1 MRSLSL
7 RKLRSPVERRK
18 LTAMQ
23 RTPPLV
29 KQAQAVLLVLLLL
42 SSAVVCQDNFT
53 AIPAEQSAQ
62 YRFDFA
68 RNFFASPESE
78 RLERDNYYASLK
90 ELESLKGRV
99 AASSANLLRALKT
112 YDKALVEFMRH
123 YTYLYLRYA
132 VNTKDEASQTES
144 SKMDAEFSERTAF
157 LQQELMRV
165 DEPLLERF
173 IRQTPQLEVYRFSVE
188 AARRLLAHTLS
199 LKEEEALSATSPLN
213 SEWQYDLY
221 QKLLR
226 RTRFGTV
233 KTNAGELDV
242 LRQRGVIASLAD
254 RSLRE
259 AGFKKLYAGYASER
273 DLYAFALINLVRAR
287 NRLAQLHRF
296 EDAPTE
302 SFFRSYWS
310 KEEVSQLL
318 AEIERVAGIYQR
330 YQRLRADYARRK
342 LGLAEVNLW
351 DVQAATSVE
360 RVPRFTIDEAR
371 KVIREALSPLGTEYG
386 QELAQLLEPSNGR
399 MDIVAGTN
407 RKSGGFSKGFPGVT
421 TVFFSGGFAGY
432 YNDVRVLTHEST
444 HAVHRQLMKNN
455 RVLPLY
461 AEGPHYLFEAFA
473 IFNELLLPD
482 YLYQHET
489 DASRRRYFLEQFFEG
504 KGMTLFSVA
513 QEEAIEIAI
522 YEGVKDG
529 KITGADDLDALTK
542 QIASRYSIW
551 AARHDEL
558 KMQWI
563 TSSLFYEDPLYDINY
578 VWGALLALKFY
589 EMYSRDPRSFAP
601 RYIALMKNGFD
612 APPEVLLKRYLDI
625 SLRDPRILT
634 DAVRL
639 LESKVDAL
647 EREYAK

>member
-1 MRSLSL
+1 M
-7 RKLRSPVERRK
+7 
-18 LTAMQ
+18 
-23 RTPPLV
+23 TPLI
-29 KQAQAVLLVLLLL
+29 KQAQAVLLTLLLL
-42 SSAVVCQDNFT
+42 SPAAICQDNFT
-53 AIPAEQSAQ
+53 AIPTEQAAQ

-78 RLERDNYYASLK
+78 RLERATYYAALK

-99 AASSANLLRALKT
+99 AASSDNLLGALRA

-123 YTYLYLRYA
+123 YTYLYLRYS
-132 VNTKDEASQTES
+132 VNTKDEQSAKDS
-144 SKMDAEFSERTAF
+144 SEMDAEFSRRTAF

-165 DEPLLERF
+165 DGPLLEKF
-173 IRQTPQLEVYRFSVE
+173 IRQTPALRIYRFSVE
-188 AARRLLAHTLS
+188 SARRFLPHTLS
-199 LKEEEALSATSPLN
+199 LKEEEALSATSPFN

-233 KTNAGELDV
+233 KTRGGELDV
-242 LRQRGVIASLAD
+242 LRQRAVIASNAD
-254 RSLRE
+254 RAVRE
-259 AGFKKLYAGYASER
+259 AGFKKLYAAYASER
-273 DLYAFALINLVRAR
+273 DLYAFALISLVRAR
-287 NRLAQLHRF
+287 NRLAELHRF
-296 EDAPTE
+296 EDAPAE

-310 KEEVSQLL
+310 KPEVSRLL
-318 AEIERVAGIYQR
+318 AQIEAVADVYKR
-330 YQRLRADYARRK
+330 YQRLRARYASRK
-342 LGLAEVNLW
+342 LGTEEVNLW
-351 DVQAATSVE
+351 DVQAATNVE

-371 KVIREALSPLGTEYG
+371 RLIREALAPLGAEYG
-386 QELAQLLEPSNGR
+386 QELAQLLDPAQGR
-399 MDIVAGTN
+399 MDIVAGVN

-432 YNDVRVLTHEST
+432 YNDVRVLAHEST

-455 RVLPLY
+455 KVLPLY

-482 YLYQHET
+482 YLYRQET
-489 DASRRRYFLEQFFEG
+489 DPQRRRYFLEQFFEG

-513 QEEAIEIAI
+513 QEEALELAI
-522 YEGVKDG
+522 YDG
-529 KITGADDLDALTK
+529 IKAGRITGADDLDTLTK
-542 QIASRYSIW
+542 QIAGRYSIW

-558 KMQWI
+558 RMQWI

-589 EMYSRDPRSFAP
+589 EMYSRDPRSFTP

-612 APPEVLLKRYLDI
+612 APPEVLLRRYLDI
-625 SLRDPRILT
+625 DMRDPRILT
-634 DAVRL
+634 DAARL
-639 LESKVDAL
+639 LESKVDLL